1 MVQCSGKD
9 CNSVNV
15 PFVDTILKRTD
26 GLNQKRKFSQSSQNK
41 YFVTKKRR
49 WTYAWIFQR
58 SISLPSAPVLSETEC
73 QTNEKGVCT
82 VFNCPWMYYNSEEN
96 NSVNSGIILWIIS
109 DKKLNETFRFHKFS
123 VDSKITPEEKPKKCL
138 HLTDSKRTKTI
149 DFANQDFVI
158 KVNKTW

>member
-9 CNSVNV
+9 CNKVNV

-41 YFVTKKRR
+41 YFVTINDVGLMHEFFKDLYRSRHHRFWEKMIVSLTKKGFALFS
-49 WTYAWIFQR
+49 TVHGCIIIPKKTIQCIQESFYE
-58 SISLPSAPVLSETEC
+58 SILTK
-73 QTNEKGVCT
+73 N
-82 VFNCPWMYYNSEEN
+82 
-96 NSVNSGIILWIIS
+96 
-109 DKKLNETFRFHKFS
+109 LNETLSFHKFLLN
-123 VDSKITPEEKPKKCL
+123 SKITPDEKPKKCL

-158 KVNKTW
+158 KIYITW